1 MVKSEYLQHQC
12 IDPGINLVQQSDP
25 LDEPL
30 DSPKVKWFTYGS
42 SYAEWEPKRQG
53 YATVSPDEVTEVK
66 ALPPQTSAQKT
77 ELTAL
82 MRALPLRKDKKLSIF
97 TDSKW
102 GFHVLHAHAVI
113 WKEEC

>member
-1 MVKSEYLQHQC
+1 MQNGNPKGKGMPL
-12 IDPGINLVQQSDP
+12 LVQM
-25 LDEPL
+25 
-30 DSPKVKWFTYGS
+30 K
-42 SYAEWEPKRQG
+42 
-53 YATVSPDEVTEVK
+53 VTEAT

-102 GFHVLHAHAVI
+102 GLHVLHAHAVI